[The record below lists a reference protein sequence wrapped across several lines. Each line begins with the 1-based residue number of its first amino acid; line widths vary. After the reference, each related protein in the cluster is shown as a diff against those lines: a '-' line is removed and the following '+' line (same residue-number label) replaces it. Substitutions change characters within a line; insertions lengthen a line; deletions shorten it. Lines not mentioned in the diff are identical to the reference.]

1 MKRVVIEGKSQH
13 GFERDCK
20 FDGDC
25 FVAGTLVHT
34 DMGLVPIDKLKV
46 GDLVLSRPENDPD
59 APNEYKRVLSTF
71 NSAEKKRI
79 TYFSYDVIEEGA
91 GTGNRYLFCTEEHAF
106 WTMVYEGEEDVHA
119 LGWQPAQALAMLEC
133 HVIKTYHNKISI
145 ITSEQGWENVIYE
158 EDSSKI
164 VFLYGHSDD
173 PRGMYDFR
181 RGQPVCIGGN
191 TYECLHPS
199 EAKSAYDMEMLPEM
213 LELVERRKSDIFY
226 DYVYNI
232 EVEEFHTYFVSEAGI
247 WVHNTASKRSP

>member
-1 MKRVVIEGKSQH
+1 MKPVVEGNFQR
-13 GFERDCK
+13 GIDRECE

-34 DMGLVPIDKLKV
+34 DKGLVPIDKLKI
-46 GDLVLSRPENDPD
+46 GDMVLSRPENNPD

-71 NSAEKKRI
+71 KSAEKKRI

-91 GTGNRYLFCTEEHAF
+91 GTGNRYLFCTEDHPF
-106 WTMVYEGEEDVHA
+106 WTMVYKWDEEDVHA
-119 LGWQPAQALAMLEC
+119 LGWQPAQALAMLESQ
-133 HVIKTYHNKISI
+133 VIKTHDNKMSI

-164 VFLYGHSDD
+164 VFLYGHGDD
-173 PRGMYDFR
+173 FEGMYDFR
-181 RGQPVCIGGN
+181 SGQPVCIGGI
-191 TYECLHPS
+191 TYRCLHAT

-213 LELVERRKSDIFY
+213 LELVERRKSNIYY

-232 EVEEFHTYFVSEAGI
+232 EVGEFHTYFVGEAGI